1 MSLEVSKDTA
11 EMASSADEPIKLQI
25 SDVSDI
31 MDDDVGDESDKQNEK
46 EEEDEDEE
54 EDEEEEDEEDE
65 DEEED
70 EEDEDEEDEE
80 EGDVE
85 VDDVEL
91 SGEDIE
97 EDADEDDIEEV
108 SLESSVPKKTSKK
121 KIHQASSLSEMLQSV
136 SSANSEDNQGLP
148 ETGDEEY
155 STEEDEDDDVSE
167 DYLQKLKTTSRE
179 DYILNFH
186 PEEKIHNYNEVEKL
200 SKVVRDKN
208 GNIKDPFHKTTP
220 IMTRYEKTKVLGQ
233 RARQIDS
240 GCKIFVKA
248 PANTIDGY
256 LIAQEELK
264 QKKLPFIIRRP
275 IPNGGIEYWPVRELD
290 VIN

>member
-1 MSLEVSKDTA
+1 
-11 EMASSADEPIKLQI
+11 MASNTNDSIKLQI
-25 SDVSDI
+25 DDVSNI
-31 MDDDVGDESDKQNEK
+31 MDDDETNEQIEESVEDDAQDEEEEEEEDDDARDG
-46 EEEDEDEE
+46 EEDED
-54 EDEEEEDEEDE
+54 DEDE
-65 DEEED
+65 DED
-70 EEDEDEEDEE
+70 DEDDDANEDVV
-80 EGDVE
+80 D

-91 SGEDIE
+91 SGDDED
-97 EDADEDDIEEV
+97 DDIEEPV
-108 SLESSVPKKTSKK
+108 IESSVPKKSSKK
-121 KIHQASSLSEMLQSV
+121 KTIQASSLSEMLQSV
-136 SSANSEDNQGLP
+136 SQDNQLVGSEGTV
-148 ETGDEEY
+148 ETEEEL
-155 STEEDEDDDVSE
+155 SSDEDEDDEDDVSE
-167 DYLQKLKTTSRE
+167 DYLQKFKTTSRE

-186 PEEKIHNYNEVEKL
+186 PEEKIHNYNEVEKF

-208 GNIKDPFHKTTP
+208 GIIKDPFHKTTP

-233 RARQIDS
+233 RAKQIDS